1 LYFGCLNSHFEP
13 LLYTYTQKFYVI
25 TCEMIS
31 ILKQSGKNKYVRD
44 LYVYD
49 ILSFKEASNDTRIW
63 VLYRCESLCIMK
75 QLQNLN
81 HV

>member
-1 LYFGCLNSHFEP
+1 LYFGCLDGHFEP
-13 LLYTYTQKFYVI
+13 LLYICTQTFYVK
-25 TCEMIS
+25 TCELIS

-44 LYVYD
+44 LNVYD
-49 ILSFKEASNDTRIW
+49 ILSFKEASNDIW
-63 VLYRCESLCIMK
+63 LLYRYESPCIMK